1 MGEDFEPQ
9 SNTTSEALDYS
20 KKMLKER
27 GVGWAPRLHINQTAA
42 PMERPFLSVSE
53 RRS

>member
-20 KKMLKER
+20 KKMLKGRE
-27 GVGWAPRLHINQTAA
+27 
-42 PMERPFLSVSE
+42 VS
-53 RRS
+53 

>member
-20 KKMLKER
+20 KKMKS
-27 GVGWAPRLHINQTAA
+27 VG
-42 PMERPFLSVSE
+42 
-53 RRS
+53 RRAST

>member
-20 KKMLKER
+20 KKMLKGRESA
-27 GVGWAPRLHINQTAA
+27 G
-42 PMERPFLSVSE
+42 
-53 RRS
+53 RRAST